1 MADSYREAD
10 MPKNTRRTP
19 ETYDKQ
25 RRALMQG
32 ATALTVLSVGG
43 AAGCQVEQ
51 QKVAKATAGYQ
62 SMPNGPQACGNCAN
76 FISPSDCR
84 VVQGPV
90 AANGWS
96 RYWQPRRA

>member
-1 MADSYREAD
+1 MSNNNNHKR
-10 MPKNTRRTP
+10 PS

-25 RRALMQG
+25 RRLLMQG
-32 ATALTVLSVGG
+32 ATALTALAVAG
-43 AAGCQVEQ
+43 ATGCQVQQ
-51 QKVAKATAGYQ
+51 QKVSKAVAAYQ
-62 SMPNGPQACGNCAN
+62 AMPNGPQACGNCAN
-76 FISPSDCR
+76 FVAPSECR